1 MKRLMGIRKE
11 GALQSQMQEK
21 GPSGKAIWAVFERN
35 IKPFDSELKTRNG
48 RRREKK
54 KKRLLDKKKTGGIEA
69 LRDVMALGQ
78 LDKYRHEGNMHSNER
93 RRPVY

>member
-1 MKRLMGIRKE
+1 MGADEKRRK
-11 GALQSQMQEK
+11 
-21 GPSGKAIWAVFERN
+21 
-35 IKPFDSELKTRNG
+35 NG
-48 RRREKK
+48 SWT
-54 KKRLLDKKKTGGIEA
+54 KKKTGGIEA